1 MSLSRRFLNVIMDSR
16 ILGLRSLRRID
27 LARQKFFNPGPPL
40 NGKGSVANADCEAS
54 KMPRI
59 HLPDPIITFR
69 ASPKDDDQRRSIQYL
84 PLTESKM
91 LCADQS
97 GRTFLFDAE
106 THHVVTMPSL
116 HKPKEKP
123 LSLFIPSAV
132 SQNMD
137 EEEYDEDYVGTLFVM
152 ESSPNMELRY
162 KDQTSDQFEAYTYG
176 QQHKKTSFKY
186 WKCQLLPPPPYL
198 RDPMQMKDV
207 GTYCM
212 DIATHTWSPVG
223 KWMLPLYG
231 KIEYVPELNLWFG
244 FSDKNHLSAADLS
257 NLDSKPQ
264 LVGTWKEFD
273 PLEDW
278 DLLQGPQL
286 VNIGSGKFCIARF
299 FNTTRISYYGDDFI
313 DQTFA
318 IITGVEVVPRT
329 YQGNGNGSAN
339 GGKDNRIASS
349 NCNGSASNSCNGH
362 GNGNGNGNGGK
373 KKLRM
378 IKHKSKCHTTT
389 DGTFIESVF

>member
-1 MSLSRRFLNVIMDSR
+1 
-16 ILGLRSLRRID
+16 
-27 LARQKFFNPGPPL
+27 
-40 NGKGSVANADCEAS
+40 
-54 KMPRI
+54 
-59 HLPDPIITFR
+59 
-69 ASPKDDDQRRSIQYL
+69 
-84 PLTESKM
+84 
-91 LCADQS
+91 
-97 GRTFLFDAE
+97 
-106 THHVVTMPSL
+106 
-116 HKPKEKP
+116 
-123 LSLFIPSAV
+123 
-132 SQNMD
+132 
-137 EEEYDEDYVGTLFVM
+137 M
-152 ESSPNMELRY
+152 E
-162 KDQTSDQFEAYTYG
+162 
-176 QQHKKTSFKY
+176 
-186 WKCQLLPPPPYL
+186 
-198 RDPMQMKDV
+198 DV

-329 YQGNGNGSAN
+329 YQGNGNGSA
-339 GGKDNRIASS
+339 
-349 NCNGSASNSCNGH
+349 SNSCNGH

>member
-1 MSLSRRFLNVIMDSR
+1 
-16 ILGLRSLRRID
+16 
-27 LARQKFFNPGPPL
+27 
-40 NGKGSVANADCEAS
+40 
-54 KMPRI
+54 MPRI

-69 ASPKDDDQRRSIQYL
+69 ASPKDNDQRRSIQYL

-97 GRTFLFDAE
+97 ERTFLFDAE

-132 SQNMD
+132 SQNKADFLME
-137 EEEYDEDYVGTLFVM
+137 EEEYDEDCVGTLFVM

-176 QQHKKTSFKY
+176 QQHKKTSFKS
-186 WKCQLLPPPPYL
+186 WKYQLLPPLPYL
-198 RDPMQMKDV
+198 RDPMRMKV
-207 GTYCM
+207 RSEIMSY
-212 DIATHTWSPVG
+212 AVSPVG

-273 PLEDW
+273 PPEEW
-278 DLLQGPQL
+278 DLVQGPQL

-313 DQTFA
+313 DQTFG

-362 GNGNGNGNGGK
+362 GNGNGNGNGNGGK